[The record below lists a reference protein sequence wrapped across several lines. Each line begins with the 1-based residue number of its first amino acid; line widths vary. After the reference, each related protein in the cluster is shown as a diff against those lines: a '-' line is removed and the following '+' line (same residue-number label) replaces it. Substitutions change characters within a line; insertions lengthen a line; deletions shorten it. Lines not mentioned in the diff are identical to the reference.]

1 MKLKITVLGGDG
13 VGPEVTAEA
22 VRVLRTIANVNGYEF
37 QFAEAEVGGVAIR
50 KHGSP
55 LPERTL
61 HACLEADAVL
71 LGAVGHPE
79 FDAMPREKKPETGLL
94 ALRQALGGFANLR
107 PVQAY
112 PALVD
117 SSPIKADI
125 VSGSDVMIVRELLGG
140 LYFGEPRGIKDDT
153 ATNTMS
159 YSRYEIERVAHIA
172 FQQARNRRKKLTSV
186 DKANVLECSQL
197 WRKVVIEVAQ
207 HYPDVKLEHAYVDSF
222 AMRLIQ
228 APTAFDVV
236 LTENLFGDI
245 LSDEAAVLGGSLGL
259 LSSATIGGEVD
270 LYEPVHG
277 SAPDIAGK
285 GIANPDRRHQFG
297 GYAAT
302 PYGKARAGCAPGGS
316 RRERRAAGWLSHQ
329 GPGGRLAQV
338 QHNRGSGCCDRAPM
352 RRHGDQPLRLSRRLI
367 SSPARVPGIFLRS
380 EDVRSP
386 HPVRKN
392 LVGACGMRS

>member
-1 MKLKITVLGGDG
+1 MKLKIAVLGGDG

-22 VRVLRTIANVNGYEF
+22 VRILRAIANVNGYEF
-37 QFAEAEVGGVAIR
+37 QFTEAEVGGVAIR

-55 LPERTL
+55 LPEKTL

-79 FDAMPREKKPETGLL
+79 FDGMPREKKPETGLL

-117 SSPIKADI
+117 SSPIRSE
-125 VSGSDVMIVRELLGG
+125 VVFGSDVMIVRELLGG
-140 LYFGEPRGIKDDT
+140 LYFGEPRGIKEDT

-159 YSRYEIERVAHIA
+159 YSRYEVERVAHIA
-172 FQQARNRRKKLTSV
+172 FQQARARRKKLTSV

-197 WRKVVIEVAQ
+197 WRQTVNEVAKE
-207 HYPDVKLEHAYVDSF
+207 YPDVKLEHAYVDSF

-228 APTAFDVV
+228 APAAFDVV

-245 LSDEAAVLGGSLGL
+245 LSDEAAVIGGSLGL
-259 LSSATIGGEVD
+259 LASATIGGEVD

-285 GIANPDRRHQFG
+285 GIANPIGAINSAAMLLRHTAKLEQDARLVESAVSAVLLD
-297 GYAAT
+297 GYRT
-302 PYGKARAGCAPGGS
+302 K
-316 RRERRAAGWLSHQ
+316 
-329 GPGGRLAQV
+329 
-338 QHNRGSGCCDRAPM
+338 D
-352 RRHGDQPLRLSRRLI
+352 
-367 SSPARVPGIFLRS
+367 
-380 EDVRSP
+380 
-386 HPVRKN
+386 
-392 LVGACGMRS
+392 LVGSSRKFNTTAEVGAAIERQCADMAISHYAYHAV

>member
-22 VRVLRTIANVNGYEF
+22 VRVLRAIASVNGYEF
-37 QFAEAEVGGVAIR
+37 KFTEAEMGGVAIR
-50 KHGSP
+50 KHGTP

-61 HACLEADAVL
+61 QACLEADAVL

-107 PVQAY
+107 PVQSYA
-112 PALVD
+112 ALVD

-125 VSGSDVMIVRELLGG
+125 VSGADVMIVRELLGG

-153 ATNTMS
+153 AVNTMS
-159 YSRYEIERVAHIA
+159 YSRYEVERVAHIA
-172 FQQARNRRKKLTSV
+172 FQQARTRRKKLTSV

-197 WRKVVIEVAQ
+197 WRQVVNEVAKQ
-207 HYPDVKLEHAYVDSF
+207 YPDVKLEHALVDSF
-222 AMRLIQ
+222 AMLLIQ

-259 LSSATIGGEVD
+259 LASATIGGEVD

-285 GIANPDRRHQFG
+285 GIANPIGAINSAAMLLRHTAKLEQDARLVESAVNAVLLD
-297 GYAAT
+297 GYRT
-302 PYGKARAGCAPGGS
+302 KDLMGSARKFNTTA
-316 RRERRAAGWLSHQ
+316 E
-329 GPGGRLAQV
+329 
-338 QHNRGSGCCDRAPM
+338 
-352 RRHGDQPLRLSRRLI
+352 
-367 SSPARVPGIFLRS
+367 
-380 EDVRSP
+380 
-386 HPVRKN
+386 
-392 LVGACGMRS
+392 VGAAIERQCADMAISHYAYHAV